1 MNDEERRKIWW
12 SEDGSLCLLCG
23 GTGSANVF
31 IDGEPTQMDGP
42 CPNCENNDLRS
53 ENYNLQAKLR
63 EHPHLFMKGMFADQ
77 GWLHSSKCWCHLGEQ
92 EFLNG
97 EFSWRRGTENIP
109 TDEKCAECGGA
120 IQMNTLAGF
129 RTKDNR
135 RVHNECPTG
144 KDHDKPQGDT

>member
-63 EHPHLFMKGMFADQ
+63 EHPHLFMKGMFAD
-77 GWLHSSKCWCHLGEQ
+77 LETT
-92 EFLNG
+92 
-97 EFSWRRGTENIP
+97 RRLFRGQRIHP
-109 TDEKCAECGGA
+109 RRKRKKGA
-120 IQMNTLAGF
+120 
-129 RTKDNR
+129 K
-135 RVHNECPTG
+135 
-144 KDHDKPQGDT
+144 K